1 MKLNSTVEQSQSPY
15 ASFSRRALAR
25 LIDLCVVLTPCAIF
39 YLVNQALGFPVRYTS
54 IFNWARPESATMFM
68 STDFPGVFLTFAAVK
83 LFIAFPY
90 FALMESS
97 RRQGT
102 IGKQVMRIKVTDLNG
117 ARISFGRATGRYFLK
132 MVSSFEFMLG
142 YLISFSDQRQ
152 TWHDYIAKT
161 LVVRSA
167 ITFSPFYLMPRV
179 SSRWMFTVPL
189 VSKPAINGAQEF
201 AFECIWGDYRSNDER
216 VSCPECGRPGYV
228 RVAVIRGIL
237 LMCGVI
243 FTVIGGFLAYTLF
256 WVITDRIADYRLDRY
271 GTPVG
276 VIFIILL
283 ATTFCLAGGLS
294 SLFGSKWFIR
304 LLLLVGLGLGRG
316 NWRSNARR

>member
-1 MKLNSTVEQSQSPY
+1 MSEGGLSIY
-15 ASFSRRALAR
+15 ASFSRRLLAR
-25 LIDLCVVLTPCAIF
+25 FIDMCVVLAPCAILYF
-39 YLVNQALGFPVRYTS
+39 INRALAVPVRYTS
-54 IFNWARPESATMFM
+54 IFNWAPPESATMFM
-68 STDFPGVFLTFAAVK
+68 SADFPGVFLTFAAVK

-97 RRQGT
+97 RWQGT
-102 IGKQVMRIKVTDLNG
+102 IGKQLMRIKVTDLNG

-132 MVSSFEFMLG
+132 SVSSLEFMLG

-152 TWHDYIAKT
+152 TWHDYVART

-167 ITFSPFYLMPRV
+167 ISFSPFYLMPRF

-189 VSKPAINGAQEF
+189 VSKPRINGAETF

-216 VSCPECGRPGYV
+216 TTCPECGRPGYL
-228 RVAVIRGIL
+228 RVAAIRGIV

-243 FTVIGGFLAYTLF
+243 FTVLGGFLAYTLF
-256 WVITDRIADYRLDRY
+256 WVITDRIADYRLDRE

-276 VIFIILL
+276 VIFIIFL
-283 ATTFCLAGGLS
+283 ATTVCLAGGLS
-294 SLFGSKWFIR
+294 SLFGSKSFIR
-304 LLLLVGLGLGRG
+304 LLLTVGLLLGRG
-316 NWRSNARR
+316 NWKSNARR